1 MAINFQQSSLFNEI
15 RIRIEQHLFD
25 SVFELEKSEEA
36 ALRSVAQFAESIERL
51 MDTLDQMYQTPD
63 PKNTLGE
70 KSFPIREGRYRV
82 FYKVSIG
89 PSSDFTITFLDI
101 DDNKQSNFDRFPN
114 HRIITFDDES

>member
-1 MAINFQQSSLFNEI
+1 MAINFQQSSLFDEI
-15 RIRIEQHLFD
+15 RIRIERHLFD
-25 SVFELEKSEEA
+25 SVFELE
-36 ALRSVAQFAESIERL
+36 
-51 MDTLDQMYQTPD
+51 TPD